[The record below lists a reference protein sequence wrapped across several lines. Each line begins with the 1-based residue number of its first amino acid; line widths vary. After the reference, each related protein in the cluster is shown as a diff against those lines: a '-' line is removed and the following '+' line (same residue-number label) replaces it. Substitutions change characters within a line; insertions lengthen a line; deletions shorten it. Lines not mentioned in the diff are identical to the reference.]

1 MKTANGL
8 RAATLACAAVGA
20 LLIIAPSAMAATTQY
35 AIGKPLCKPAKPG
48 QATCFAERKILVKK
62 GTPGARAFKPGAGA
76 TANAA
81 NPNAQTIG
89 PAGGITPFDL
99 ATAYGFNSAAN
110 ASSQTVAIVDA
121 FDDPSIEADLQVFDA
136 QYGLATC
143 TTANGCFKK
152 VNQTGAPSPLPPTN
166 TGWAGEIALDVESV
180 HSVCQTCHILLV
192 EATSNSFA
200 NLEAAVN
207 EAAALHATE
216 ISNSYGGAAT
226 PSSTDLAVYN
236 HPGTVITVSTGDDG
250 WYDFDNYALGGNGA
264 NPALPE
270 FPASANTVVAVGG
283 TSLFLGQGGA
293 RQSESVWND
302 NGTKDYWEQN
312 FFQPLGATGGGCS
325 TTIQAQGWQ
334 SHVPGWAN
342 TTCGK
347 FRLDADVSSDA
358 DYLTGIDTYDTT
370 GASGWGTIG
379 GTSFSAPTIA
389 AEFALAGGAH
399 GVNYPSLT
407 LYGHNGS
414 SALYDVTVGGNGFCG
429 GMGAAG
435 CGNVNNLGDGPLDCD
450 YNNAGTAVAAG
461 NGACD
466 AGPGY
471 DGPTGVGTPN
481 SLAAFAA
488 SAPAVTVSGPALASP
503 GTAATFNAS
512 VVDPFPG
519 GTPSTYTWNW
529 GDGTANTVVSSSS
542 FTNSTSHTF
551 ATGAVN
557 RTVTLTV
564 KDSYGIN
571 GSKTFVT
578 SVCCSANGAG
588 TLTANTTSVA
598 HATSAHTITFTFT
611 PAAGGVQG
619 GAVTLAVPAGWSAP
633 STTSSAAGYTTASAG
648 TVSASGQTITI
659 SGLNR
664 ASNQPILIVYG
675 NRASS
680 GPGATSP
687 STAVGNQTWQ
697 AKEKS
702 TSGGTLTNL
711 ASSPVIKVT

>member
-1 MKTANGL
+1 MRTANGL
-8 RAATLACAAVGA
+8 RIAALACAAVA
-20 LLIIAPSAMAATTQY
+20 AVLIVAPSAMAATTQY
-35 AIGKPLCKPAKPG
+35 AIGKPLCKAAKPG

-62 GTPGARAFKPGAGA
+62 GTPGARAFTPGAGA

-99 ATAYGFNSAAN
+99 ATAYGFNSAAS
-110 ASSQTVAIVDA
+110 ASSQTVAIIDA
-121 FDDPSIEADLQVFDA
+121 FDDPTIESDLQTFDT

-152 VNQTGAPSPLPPTN
+152 VNQSGAPSPLPATN

-192 EATSNSFA
+192 EATTNSFA
-200 NLEAAVN
+200 NLEAATN
-207 EAAALHATE
+207 EAATLHATE
-216 ISNSYGGAAT
+216 ISNSYGGQAT
-226 PSSTDLAVYN
+226 PSSTDLAAYN
-236 HPGTVITVSTGDDG
+236 HPGTVVTVSTGDDG
-250 WYDFDNYALGGNGA
+250 WYAFDQFALGGGTNSG
-264 NPALPE
+264 LPE
-270 FPASANTVVAVGG
+270 FPSSANTVVAVGG

-325 TTIQAQGWQ
+325 PTIQAQGWQ

-370 GASGWGTIG
+370 GASGWSTIG

-399 GVNYPSLT
+399 GINYPSLT

-414 SALYDVTVGGNGFCG
+414 SSLYDVTVGGNGYCG

-435 CGNVNNLGDGPLDCD
+435 CGNVNNLGDGPLDCA

-466 AGPGY
+466 AAPGY

-481 SLAAFAA
+481 SLAAFTATG
-488 SAPAVTVSGPALASP
+488 PAVTISGPALVSP
-503 GTAATFNAS
+503 GTAATFNAT
-512 VVDPFPG
+512 VTDPFPG
-519 GTPSTYTWNW
+519 GAPATYTWNW
-529 GDGTANTVVSSSS
+529 GDGTTDTVPSTS
-542 FTNSTSHTF
+542 FTNSKAHTYT
-551 ATGAVN
+551 TGGLN
-557 RTVTLTV
+557 RTITLSV
-564 KDSYGIN
+564 KDSYGVT
-571 GSKTFVT
+571 GTKTFVV

-588 TLTANTTSVA
+588 TLAANTTSVVNS
-598 HATSAHTITFTFT
+598 TTAHTIAFTYT
-611 PAAGGVQG
+611 PGAGGMSA
-619 GAVTLAVPAGWSAP
+619 GAVTLVVPAGWSVP
-633 STTSSAAGYTTASAG
+633 STTGTAAGFTTASGG
-648 TVSASGQTITI
+648 TVSVSGQTITV
-659 SGLNR
+659 SGLSR
-664 ASNQPILIVYG
+664 GTTQPITITYG
-675 NRASS
+675 ARGSG
-680 GPGATSP
+680 GPGATTP